1 MIVRNT
7 IPTYDELAIRESPY
21 CPYKPKPADR
31 TLVLL
36 DLRNISKKLFNDYP
50 DEDFDFRKLLMDAV
64 GIRDCVAAIAVDGT
78 FYEEEDRRTRLQTE
92 IGNSGFRLDLVP
104 ASNGSGKQE
113 GTDVEIAL
121 VAYDYAVEKRC
132 DCVLLIT
139 GDGDFSPLVRRLH
152 EKGIIVEVISFE
164 DCLSGCL
171 EKTAD
176 KVRLI
181 DRMPLIRI
189 RPDECEE
196 ADL

>member
-50 DEDFDFRKLLMDAV
+50 DEDFYFRKLLMDAV

-92 IGNSGFRLDLVP
+92 IRNSGFRLDLVP

-132 DCVLLIT
+132 DCVMLIT

>member
-78 FYEEEDRRTRLQTE
+78 FYEDEDRHTRLQKD
-92 IGNSGFRLDLVP
+92 IRSSGFRLDLVP
-104 ASNGSGKQE
+104 ATNGSGKQE

-152 EKGIIVEVISFE
+152 EKGVLVEVLSFK

-171 EKTAD
+171 ERTAD

-181 DRMPLIRI
+181 DGMPLIRI